1 MNIEN
6 GIVPSAEL
14 QEAATIAENCQA
26 KYDDLQDRLVRQ
38 RQKVNKLSLELREL
52 VMAKKWEE
60 ADIPEVA
67 ALARQ
72 ECSLAA
78 ECFQDEQDLLLAIET
93 AARNSRTDV
102 SIAGN
107 RVFRII
113 SQLVSAQFSGAVIE
127 GTADQVSAA

>member
-52 VMAKKWEE
+52 VMAKKWDE
-60 ADIPEVA
+60 AEIPEVA

-72 ECSLAA
+72 QCSMAA
-78 ECFQDEQDLLLAIET
+78 ERFQEEQDLLLAIVT
-93 AARNSRTDV
+93 AARNSRADV

-107 RVFRII
+107 RVFKII
-113 SQLVSAQFSGAVIE
+113 SQLVSSQFSGAVIE